1 MSRNPLVSLPPLLVE
16 PTVQKNHSDCVV
28 AALAMY
34 LGVPYRLIS
43 ETIDTLGIKLG
54 MRGLDWMQAIQ
65 IAAKLG
71 ATLDYI
77 VIRDV
82 DDIRD
87 ETGIVSVEWPERRK
101 KVSHALLLF
110 QGVLINPADGLIYD
124 LDAYIHDK
132 GCKITSMLVAA

>member
-1 MSRNPLVSLPPLLVE
+1 MSRKTLVSLPPLLVE
-16 PTVQKNHSDCVV
+16 PIVQKNHADCVV

-34 LGVPYRLIS
+34 LGVPYRLIC
-43 ETIDTLGIKLG
+43 ETIDMLGIRLG
-54 MRGLDWMQAIQ
+54 TRGLDWIQAIQ

-71 ATLDYI
+71 AALDYI

-101 KVSHALLLF
+101 RVSHALLLF
-110 QGVLINPADGLIYD
+110 QGVLINPSDGLIYD
-124 LDAYIHDK
+124 LDAYIYDK